1 MNPSCWHP
9 YNRQLMKMGVVEIPK
24 LVLLSLPI
32 GVLVSYLFL
41 GLIKF
46 LGKVWWNPIQI
57 TKILSSQGI
66 KGPPYKF
73 LHGNTKEIH
82 TAMKKTISKPM
93 KDLSHQIFPYVQP
106 FQDTYTKIYG
116 KNFLCWIGPQPTL
129 FITEIEFIK
138 EILNNKDG
146 VYLKRESEGYV
157 KKLLG
162 DGLITIEGDKWIKQR
177 KLANHAFHA
186 ESLKG
191 MVPAMIESVEMMVEK
206 WKDYQG
212 KEIEVFEEFKI
223 MTFEVIARTAFGS
236 SFVEGK
242 NIFEMLIKLC
252 SLVATNSLKIR
263 IPGISKIFPTD
274 EDIESDKIE
283 REIRKSII
291 ELIKK
296 REEKVKRGELDGGYG
311 SDYLGMLV
319 KATHEFDEKRRI
331 SVQDVIDNCKTF
343 LLAGHETTTGALT
356 WTCLLLA
363 IHTEWQD
370 KARKEVFELFGDN
383 KPDPYD
389 NSLGK
394 LKIMNMI
401 INETLR
407 LYPPTVAHT
416 RRVAKQVHLG
426 NKLIL
431 PANIHVSVSTL
442 ALQHN
447 PDIWGEDVGLFK
459 PERFSGGIAKATNN
473 NSSAFLP
480 FGLGPRFCVGSDFA
494 LNEIKIAIAMILQ
507 HYHFTLSPAYIH
519 SPVQRMTVRPQHGLQ
534 ILLHNL

>member
-1 MNPSCWHP
+1 MN
-9 YNRQLMKMGVVEIPK
+9 MGVVEITI
-24 LVLLSLPI
+24 LVLLPLPI
-32 GVLVSYLFL
+32 GVLVLYLIL
-41 GLIKF
+41 ILIKF
-46 LGKVWWNPIQI
+46 LQRVWWNPIRI
-57 TKILSSQGI
+57 TKHLSSQGI
-66 KGPPYKF
+66 KGPPYKL

-82 TAMKKTISKPM
+82 TATKKSMSKPI

-106 FQDTYTKIYG
+106 FQDTCTKIYG
-116 KNFLCWIGPQPTL
+116 KNFLCWFGPQPTL
-129 FITEIEFIK
+129 FTTEIEFIK
-138 EILNNKDG
+138 EVLNNKDG

-162 DGLITIEGDKWIKQR
+162 DGLITIEGEKWIKQR
-177 KLANHAFHA
+177 KLANYAFHA

-191 MVPAMIESVEMMVEK
+191 MVPAMIESAETMVQK
-206 WKDYQG
+206 WKDYEG
-212 KEIEVFEEFKI
+212 KEIEVFGEFKI

-242 NIFEMLIKLC
+242 HIFEMLIKLC
-252 SLVATNSLKIR
+252 SLVAANSLKIR
-263 IPGISKIFPTD
+263 IPGISKIFPTG
-274 EDIESDKIE
+274 EDIESDRLE

-296 REEKVKRGELDGGYG
+296 REEKVKMGELDGGYG

-319 KATHEFDEKRRI
+319 KATHESDENKRI
-331 SVQDVIDNCKTF
+331 SVQDVIDSCKTF

-370 KARKEVFELFGDN
+370 KARKEVFEVFGDN
-383 KPDPYD
+383 KPNPYD

-407 LYPPTVAHT
+407 LYPPTVSHT
-416 RRVAKQVHLG
+416 RRVAKEVHLG
-426 NKLIL
+426 NKLML
-431 PANIHVSVSTL
+431 PANMHVSVSTL

-447 PDIWGEDVGLFK
+447 PDIWGEDAGLFK
-459 PERFSGGIAKATNN
+459 PDRFSEGIAKATNN
-473 NSSAFLP
+473 NNAAFLP

-494 LNEIKIAIAMILQ
+494 LTDIKIALAMILQ
-507 HYHFTLSPAYIH
+507 QYHFTLSPAYIH

-534 ILLHNL
+534 ILLHTL

>member
-1 MNPSCWHP
+1 M
-9 YNRQLMKMGVVEIPK
+9 
-24 LVLLSLPI
+24 
-32 GVLVSYLFL
+32 
-41 GLIKF
+41 
-46 LGKVWWNPIQI
+46 
-57 TKILSSQGI
+57 
-66 KGPPYKF
+66 
-73 LHGNTKEIH
+73 
-82 TAMKKTISKPM
+82 SKPM
-93 KDLSHQIFPYVQP
+93 EDLSHQIFPYVQP

-129 FITEIEFIK
+129 FTTEIEFIK
-138 EILNNKDG
+138 EVLNNKDG

-162 DGLITIEGDKWIKQR
+162 DGLITIEGEKWIKQR

-191 MVPAMIESVEMMVEK
+191 MVPAMIESAEVMVQK
-206 WKDYQG
+206 WKNYEG
-212 KEIEVFEEFKI
+212 KEIEVFGEFKI

-242 NIFEMLIKLC
+242 HIFEMLIKLC
-252 SLVATNSLKIR
+252 SLVAANSLKIR

-274 EDIESDKIE
+274 EDIESDRLE

-291 ELIKK
+291 KLIKK
-296 REEKVKRGELDGGYG
+296 REEKAKNGELDGGYG
-311 SDYLGMLV
+311 NDYLG
-319 KATHEFDEKRRI
+319 I
-331 SVQDVIDNCKTF
+331 CKTF

-383 KPDPYD
+383 KPNPYD

-407 LYPPTVAHT
+407 LYPPTVSHT
-416 RRVAKQVHLG
+416 RTVAKQVHLG

-431 PANIHVSVSTL
+431 PANMHVSVSTL

-447 PDIWGEDVGLFK
+447 PDIWGEDAGLFK
-459 PERFSGGIAKATNN
+459 PDRFSEGIAKATNN
-473 NSSAFLP
+473 NNNNAAFPP

-494 LNEIKIAIAMILQ
+494 LTEIKIALAMILQ

-534 ILLHNL
+534 ILLHTL